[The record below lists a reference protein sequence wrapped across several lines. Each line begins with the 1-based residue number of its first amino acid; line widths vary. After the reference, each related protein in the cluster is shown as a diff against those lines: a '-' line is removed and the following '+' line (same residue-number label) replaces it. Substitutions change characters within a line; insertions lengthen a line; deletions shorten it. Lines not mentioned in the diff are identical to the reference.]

1 MAQPAQDSS
10 QIVVLPPNT
19 PAVRPPPPLAGP
31 QAVPAPAPSGPPPSV
46 PAPARPAPAVAAPAT
61 PAPPAPASVAA
72 SSPAPARPKMSGPGR
87 RTPPRLRVFFLR
99 HFRACGEVKQA
110 AERTGVAVSTLYR
123 WRDRDESFRERWDSL
138 ADQRRQAVEDRL
150 MSFVQ
155 EGEKTAVFY
164 KGEQVG
170 WRYSHTAR
178 AAIAALA
185 YFDRRE
191 KAAQA
196 AAAREEARPAK
207 ADQERAVEER
217 MRERALASRSEA
229 APQPKE
235 AVKSDTSPAPAPR
248 KIGNGPADVP
258 PAPAPSPP
266 PSPSTRPPQMDDAA
280 TFRRITQ
287 EFLHLHAP
295 AAGPQM
301 LPDNW
306 KPYGVSS

>member
-1 MAQPAQDSS
+1 MVQPAQDSS
-10 QIVVLPPNT
+10 NIDSSNIAVFPPT
-19 PAVRPPPPLAGP
+19 
-31 QAVPAPAPSGPPPSV
+31 
-46 PAPARPAPAVAAPAT
+46 
-61 PAPPAPASVAA
+61 
-72 SSPAPARPKMSGPGR
+72 PARPKLSGPGR

-123 WRDRDESFRERWDSL
+123 WRDRDESFRKRWDSL
-138 ADQRRQAVEDRL
+138 AEQRRQAVEDRL
-150 MSFVQ
+150 MSFVL

-196 AAAREEARPAK
+196 AAAREEARPRK
-207 ADQERAVEER
+207 ADQDDDDDDVMSPETKALVERSERAVAER
-217 MRERALASRSEA
+217 LAALESASRSEA
-229 APQPKE
+229 APEPKE
-235 AVKSDTSPAPAPR
+235 AAGSGTSPTPAPR
-248 KIGNGPADVP
+248 KIGNGQTDVT
-258 PAPAPSPP
+258 PAPAPAA
-266 PSPSTRPPQMDDAA
+266 STRPPQPRVVAA
-280 TFRRITQ
+280 PQISDMALERLKTQ
-287 EFLHLHAP
+287 ELLHLYGPAP
-295 AAGPQM
+295 KPQM

>member
-1 MAQPAQDSS
+1 MVQPAQDSS
-10 QIVVLPPNT
+10 NIDSSNIAVFPPT
-19 PAVRPPPPLAGP
+19 
-31 QAVPAPAPSGPPPSV
+31 
-46 PAPARPAPAVAAPAT
+46 
-61 PAPPAPASVAA
+61 
-72 SSPAPARPKMSGPGR
+72 PARPKLSGPGR

-123 WRDRDESFRERWDSL
+123 WRDRDESFRKRWDSL
-138 ADQRRQAVEDRL
+138 AEQRRQAVEDRL
-150 MSFVQ
+150 MSFVL

-196 AAAREEARPAK
+196 AAAREEARPPK
-207 ADQERAVEER
+207 ADQDQADDDDVMSPETKALVERSERAVAER
-217 MRERALASRSEA
+217 LAALDSASRSDA
-229 APQPKE
+229 APQPKD
-235 AVKSDTSPAPAPR
+235 AAGSGTSPAPAPR
-248 KIGNGPADVP
+248 KIGNDPALPVFDPDSVP
-258 PAPAPSPP
+258 DFTPGLSPAPP
-266 PSPSTRPPQMDDAA
+266 PSPSTRAPQPRVVAAPQMNDPAME
-280 TFRRITQ
+280 RLKTQ
-287 EFLHLHAP
+287 ELLYLHGPAP
-295 AAGPQM
+295 RPQM

-306 KPYGVSS
+306 QPYGH

>member
-1 MAQPAQDSS
+1 MVQPAPVSGNVDCRNVDSS
-10 QIVVLPPNT
+10 NI
-19 PAVRPPPPLAGP
+19 AVFP
-31 QAVPAPAPSGPPPSV
+31 
-46 PAPARPAPAVAAPAT
+46 
-61 PAPPAPASVAA
+61 
-72 SSPAPARPKMSGPGR
+72 PAPARPKRSGPGR

-123 WRDRDESFRERWDSL
+123 WRERDESFRKRWDSL
-138 ADQRRQAVEDRL
+138 AEQRRQAVEDRL
-150 MSFVQ
+150 MSFVL

-196 AAAREEARPAK
+196 AAAREEARPPK
-207 ADQERAVEER
+207 AGHEEAR
-217 MRERALASRSEA
+217 DHALASRSEA
-229 APQPKE
+229 APEPKE
-235 AVKSDTSPAPAPR
+235 AAGSGTSPAPAPR
-248 KIGNGPADVP
+248 KIGNVQTDVTPA
-258 PAPAPSPP
+258 PAPAPSA
-266 PSPSTRPPQMDDAA
+266 RPPQPRVVAA
-280 TFRRITQ
+280 PQISDMALERLKTQ
-287 EFLHLHAP
+287 ELLHLYGPAP
-295 AAGPQM
+295 KPQM